1 MPVPA
6 AHVRGLHRYEHQILI
21 ILERLMR
28 KYRWVPLDL
37 LKRASGLSDNELSY
51 RLGRLMEWG
60 MVRYDTVPY
69 DGYSLIFGGYDTLA
83 LLTLTKRG
91 TVSALGSQIGEGK
104 ESVVYEGL
112 GLGSIALKFH
122 HVGQRS
128 FQSVRINREYI
139 PESGFCPWL
148 LASRYSADR
157 EFEALK
163 RLHPAVSVPLPIDQN
178 RHIVVM
184 EYIEGET
191 LTRCRPEDPASVLQ
205 QILRNVTAAYER
217 GVIHADLSE
226 YNVMISDSRIVLID
240 WPQWIEQSHENADEL
255 LRRDLGNIL
264 EYFWRKYRLPFDLDA
279 VVMKVTG

>member
-6 AHVRGLHRYEHQILI
+6 AHVKGLHRYEHQLLLV
-21 ILERLMR
+21 LERLMR

-37 LKRASGLSDNELSY
+37 LKRASGLSEGELSY

-69 DGYSLIFGGYDTLA
+69 EGYSLIFGGYDALA

-112 GLGSIALKFH
+112 GLGKVALKFH

-128 FQSVRINREYI
+128 FHAVRVNRKYI

-148 LASRYSADR
+148 LASRYSADQ
-157 EFEALK
+157 EFAAMK
-163 RLHPAVSVPLPIDQN
+163 RLHPAVSVPLPVDQN
-178 RHIVVM
+178 RHTVVM
-184 EYIEGET
+184 EFIEGET
-191 LTRCRPEDPASVLQ
+191 LTRCKPDDPLSVLQ
-205 QILRNVTAAYER
+205 EILRNVSVAYER

-226 YNVMISDSRIVLID
+226 YNVMISGKRVILID
-240 WPQWIEQSHENADEL
+240 WPQWVEQSHENADEL
-255 LRRDLGNIL
+255 LKRDLENVL
-264 EYFWRKYRLPFDLDA
+264 EYFWRKYRLSFDLDA
-279 VVMKVTG
+279 AIRDVTG